1 MRRGP
6 LVISLL
12 AGLAGLLALGAVAEA
27 KPKRLP
33 PQKEVSH
40 KAPER
45 LARRDDGLVAEP
57 KGITWIVRPGQR
69 AEEAH
74 AAKPKPAKVRAVKRT
89 AHRTGASRAGRVA
102 RARAR

>member
-12 AGLAGLLALGAVAEA
+12 ASLAGLLALAMVAEA

-45 LARRDDGLVAEP
+45 MARRDDGLVAEP
-57 KGITWIVRPGQR
+57 TGITWIVRPGQR
-69 AEEAH
+69 AEEARP
-74 AAKPKPAKVRAVKRT
+74 AKAKPAKVRPAKRT

-102 RARAR
+102 RTRGR